1 VPDRAYLEQIP
12 DTNDPTSEDTMSE
25 FNGNPAL
32 AKMLRTMTQEQI
44 REFWK
49 AEQIRKRA
57 AGEQYHTVLYAEAV
71 GPRENE
77 VVAQIDG

>member
-1 VPDRAYLEQIP
+1 
-12 DTNDPTSEDTMSE
+12 
-25 FNGNPAL
+25 
-32 AKMLRTMTQEQI
+32 MTQEQI

-49 AEQIRKRA
+49 AEQVRKRA

>member
-1 VPDRAYLEQIP
+1 
-12 DTNDPTSEDTMSE
+12 MSE

-49 AEQIRKRA
+49 SEQIRKRA
-57 AGEQYHTVLYAEAV
+57 SGEQYHTVLYAEAV

-77 VVAQIDG
+77 VVARIDA